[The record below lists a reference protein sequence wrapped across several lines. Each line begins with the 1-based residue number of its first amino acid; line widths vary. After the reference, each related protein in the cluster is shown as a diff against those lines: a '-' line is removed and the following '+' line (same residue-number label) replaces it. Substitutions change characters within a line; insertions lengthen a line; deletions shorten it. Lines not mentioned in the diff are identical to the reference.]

1 MLRFERIF
9 WIALCLILLFLLF
22 QKSTINHRSSIQSI
36 STSQQRSEDTQHE
49 SMQQCPPIQPTIQQ
63 CPPIQPHVQQC
74 PPIQQ
79 CPPCGQE
86 AVAKVASGPIKP
98 KPKESPKAKLPDPPK
113 LTPIDRQQLLAWV
126 KKNMYTL
133 SSCRDAGQPVYR
145 MTVSLNLNQKGDAI
159 KSCVIGGEKVS
170 GSAMACIREQI
181 LKWKLPKT
189 FGENPP
195 QLVFGLQLD

>member
-9 WIALCLILLFLLF
+9 WICLCLILLFLLF
-22 QKSTINHRSSIQSI
+22 QKSGTTNHISSIQSI
-36 STSQQRSEDTQHE
+36 STLQQIAEQSQHQSI
-49 SMQQCPPIQPTIQQ
+49 QQATPIQQAIPIQQAPLIQSCPPIQP
-63 CPPIQPHVQQC
+63 
-74 PPIQQ
+74 
-79 CPPCGQE
+79 CPPCGQD
-86 AVAKVASGPIKP
+86 VSPKVANGPIKP
-98 KPKESPKAKLPDPPK
+98 KPKEAPKAKLPDPPK

-133 SSCRDAGQPVYR
+133 SSCRDAGQPIYR